1 MSGKK
6 RLNEALLM
14 GKIEAFSSLEQ
25 SLNLIAFTVSLVI
38 LGLVAAFAPGG
49 MIKWW
54 AMAAFVL
61 VWMPLAHYGYGFYDE
76 LTVEKR

>member
-1 MSGKK
+1 
-6 RLNEALLM
+6 
-14 GKIEAFSSLEQ
+14 LEK
-25 SLNLIAFTVSLVI
+25 SLNLIAFAATLIV

-49 MIKWW
+49 VYKWW
-54 AMAAFVL
+54 GIVAFVL